1 MKIDTKIQFE
11 LNFNIPSSI
20 SKQENKVFE
29 SYLKDALSEL
39 ERADLLKQ
47 AEKEKLRYLSK
58 KLESSLA
65 LLDRVTKS
73 DLNFSTSVTIGDLLL
88 SQAYEMEKIA
98 ETLPEGG
105 LKSLF
110 KESALYIGL
119 EAEKLRNG
127 FYFR

>member
-1 MKIDTKIQFE
+1 MKIDTKFHFE
-11 LNFNIPSSI
+11 LNFNTSGSI

-29 SYLKDALSEL
+29 AYLKNALLEL
-39 ERADLLKQ
+39 ERADFLKQ
-47 AEKEKLRYLSK
+47 AEKEKLKYLSE
-58 KLESSLA
+58 KLDSSLA
-65 LLDRVTKS
+65 LLDRVTKL
-73 DLNFSTSVTIGDLLL
+73 DLNFSTSATIGDLLL

-105 LKSLF
+105 LKFLF

-127 FYFR
+127 FYLR